1 MSGHTP
7 GPWVVKFQPMKWKYG
22 SLISEQWVIKGPNN
36 KHSPVALVKVAGY
49 GPGPSKAVRK
59 ANATLIAAAPDMLE
73 ALEGMVE
80 MATHHM
86 MEPEE
91 RRDILSNA
99 RAAIA
104 KAKGQA

>member
-59 ANATLIAAAPDMLE
+59 ANATLIAAAPAMYT
-73 ALEGMVE
+73 ALQSLVMNYAQTGRVTDHFMQDV
-80 MATHHM
+80 ARLL
-86 MEPEE
+86 MEI
-91 RRDILSNA
+91 D
-99 RAAIA
+99 
-104 KAKGQA
+104 Q